1 MQSGHLDMKL
11 LTQLTKEKDNAI
23 KERKLKENNLR
34 EYQERDESGQA
45 PETGDSDSPIGSRK
59 IQAGEEGSE
68 KKMTDSLPFQYIR
81 NKTTGKYKACGYAD
95 FSSQVKEGYE
105 LIIGELPE
113 GIEQEKEITPLELV
127 ERLRELYMSLPVQH
141 RAALADITSKVS
153 QATGYGDYELA
164 EFWIDNAV
172 VPEGFE
178 SVRTAMRNILA
189 SRNS

>member
-45 PETGDSDSPIGSRK
+45 PETSDSDSPIGSRK